1 MSRSGLSPSDCAIVG
16 KAVAITVESRLCMN
30 SAQATIS
37 GTRIGQEARV
47 PPTGLSDVEIAAGPL
62 DDGAPDT
69 DSMSGEQ
76 IFGGMGH
83 RAKIGR
89 VGFRQKRRASIAALM
104 LLAACSGPA
113 VVENSATAV
122 TVRYDAIDGI
132 DEATTFA
139 QKACAAHHK
148 AARLRNTANF
158 GLTDRYAHFDC
169 V

>member
-1 MSRSGLSPSDCAIVG
+1 
-16 KAVAITVESRLCMN
+16 MN
-30 SAQATIS
+30 IAQATIS
-37 GTRIGQEARV
+37 GTRIGQEARAS
-47 PPTGLSDVEIAAGPL
+47 PTGLSDVEIAARLL

-69 DSMSGEQ
+69 DLTSGEQ
-76 IFGGMGH
+76 IFGGMAH

-89 VGFRQKRRASIAALM
+89 VGFRQKRRASIAALV

-132 DEATTFA
+132 DGATTLA
-139 QKACAAHHK
+139 QKACSAHHK

-169 V
+169 I

>member
-1 MSRSGLSPSDCAIVG
+1 
-16 KAVAITVESRLCMN
+16 MN
-30 SAQATIS
+30 IAQATIS
-37 GTRIGQEARV
+37 GTRIGQEARAS
-47 PPTGLSDVEIAAGPL
+47 PTRLSDVEIAAEPL

-69 DSMSGEQ
+69 DLTSGEQ
-76 IFGGMGH
+76 IFGSMAH

-89 VGFRQKRRASIAALM
+89 VGFRQKRRAGIAALV
-104 LLAACSGPA
+104 LVAACSGPA

-132 DEATTFA
+132 DEATTLA
-139 QKACAAHHK
+139 QKACASHRK
-148 AARLRNTANF
+148 TARLRNTANF

>member
-1 MSRSGLSPSDCAIVG
+1 
-16 KAVAITVESRLCMN
+16 MN
-30 SAQATIS
+30 IAQATIS

-69 DSMSGEQ
+69 DLTSGEQ
-76 IFGGMGH
+76 ILGDMVH

-89 VGFRQKRRASIAALM
+89 VGFRQKRRASIAALV

-122 TVRYDAIDGI
+122 TVRYSAVDGI
-132 DEATTFA
+132 DQATELA
-139 QKACAAHHK
+139 QRACAAYYK
-148 AARLRNTANF
+148 TARLRTTANF